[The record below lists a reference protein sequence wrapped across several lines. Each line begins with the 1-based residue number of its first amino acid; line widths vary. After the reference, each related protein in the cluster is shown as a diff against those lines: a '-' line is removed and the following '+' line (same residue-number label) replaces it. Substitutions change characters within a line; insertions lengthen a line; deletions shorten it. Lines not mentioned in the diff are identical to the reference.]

1 MTELFGLDEIFF
13 NAESSILLLLRLSL
27 NLFFTFIVVFLIYVR
42 RYGKNEYVF
51 TYVMFNLITFTL
63 CFLLRQVPIELGF
76 ALGLFAVFGIL
87 RYRTESIQINE
98 LTYLFVVIGIG
109 ILNAVVNDKISL
121 GEVLIVNAS
130 ITGLAAFLVY
140 SSLGNNNLQ
149 LSVIYDDLP
158 GLSTK
163 DEAALIA
170 DLSNRTGLEI
180 DKIKIVEIDLLRDVA
195 EIQIFYRKNW
205 AAP

>member
-1 MTELFGLDEIFF
+1 MTELFGLHPNFF
-13 NAESSILLLLRLSL
+13 NADSSIILLLRLSL
-27 NLFFTFIVVFLIYVR
+27 NLLFTFIVVFLIYVR

-149 LSVIYDDLP
+149 LSVIYDDLQ
-158 GLSTK
+158 GLRTK

-205 AAP
+205 AAS